1 MFHSILAIVC
11 KDLLLIIR
19 KPMFSI
25 ISLLVPLLFIIF
37 YALVIH
43 TSSTNPIVIANHSE
57 GPYTDRFI
65 DILQEI
71 KSVEGPYLEIIT
83 LDSELAFEKYNN
95 RQVDALLEIPKSF
108 EKNLSTG
115 KQSALKL
122 KVFNINSDGTKNYQL
137 RIDHALYE
145 FHKSLNEESIISTN
159 EDMTFVQD
167 TPMKSYVSTGLL
179 IFSVLL
185 TSMVSTGT
193 LMAREWEERTAKSI
207 VLTPKGF
214 LPLIVGKWV
223 TAFLVTVVNTVLVLP
238 LLYILLGYPIG
249 QMTTLVW
256 FYLLLFFLYGSAAGV
271 LLGVL
276 FKKTLPIVPI
286 SVVIGMSEFLV
297 SSLESY
303 IRGFAHGGMTEWL
316 WRLGSWW
323 PSSEIIDTIRF
334 TVEGFEQIAINWG
347 ALFYMALWVGLMIII
362 ALIKLNKQLSFTQ
375 GQ

>member
-1 MFHSILAIVC
+1 MFSSILSIIR
-11 KDLLLIIR
+11 KDLILIIR

-25 ISLLVPLLFIIF
+25 ISLLVPLIFIIF

-43 TSSTNPIVIANHSE
+43 TSSTNPIVVANHSE

-65 DILQEI
+65 NILQEI
-71 KSVEGPYLEIIT
+71 KSADGSYLDIIT
-83 LDSELAFEKYNN
+83 LDSELAYEKYNN
-95 RQVDALLEIPKSF
+95 RQVDALLDIPESF
-108 EKNLSTG
+108 EENLGAG

-145 FHKSLNEESIISTN
+145 FHKILNKDSFISIN
-159 EDMTFVQD
+159 EDMTFIQD

-223 TAFLVTVVNTVLVLP
+223 TAFLVTVVSTVLILP

-249 QMTTLVW
+249 QISTLVW

-286 SVVIGMSEFLV
+286 SVVIAMSEFLV

-334 TVEGFEQIAINWG
+334 TVEGFEHIAINWG
-347 ALFYMALWVGLMIII
+347 ASFYMALWIGIILTI
-362 ALIKLNKQLSFTQ
+362 ALFKLNKQLSFTQ

>member
-1 MFHSILAIVC
+1 MFSAILAIVR

-25 ISLLVPLLFIIF
+25 ISLIVPLLFIIF
-37 YALVIH
+37 YGLVIH

-57 GPYTDRFI
+57 GPYTERFV

-71 KSVEGPYLEIIT
+71 KSVDGSYLEIIT
-83 LDSELAFEKYNN
+83 LDSELAYEKYNN
-95 RQVDALLEIPKSF
+95 RQVDALLVIPESF
-108 EKNLSTG
+108 EENLHAG
-115 KQSALKL
+115 KQAALKL

-145 FHKSLNEESIISTN
+145 FHKNLNGDSFISIN
-159 EDMTFVQD
+159 EDMTFIQD

-193 LMAREWEERTAKSI
+193 LMAREWEERTAKLI

-214 LPLIVGKWV
+214 LPLIVGKWM
-223 TAFLVTVVNTVLVLP
+223 TALLVTVANTVLVLP
-238 LLYILLGYPIG
+238 LLYILLGYLIG
-249 QMTTLVW
+249 QMNTLVW
-256 FYLLLFFLYGSAAGV
+256 FYLLLFFFYGSAAGV

-286 SVVIGMSEFLV
+286 SIVIAMSEFLV

-323 PSSEIIDTIRF
+323 PSSEIIDRIRF
-334 TVEGFEQIAINWG
+334 TVEDLEQIAINWG
-347 ALFYMALWVGLMIII
+347 ASFYMALWVGLLLTI
-362 ALIKLNKQLSFTQ
+362 ALFKLNKQLSFTQ

>member
-1 MFHSILAIVC
+1 MFRSILAIVR

-25 ISLLVPLLFIIF
+25 ISLLVPLLFIVF

-43 TSSTNPIVIANHSE
+43 TSSTNPIVVANHSE
-57 GPYTDRFI
+57 GPYTDRFV

-71 KSVEGPYLEIIT
+71 KSVEGSYLEIIT
-83 LDSELAFEKYNN
+83 LDSELAYQKYNSG
-95 RQVDALLEIPKSF
+95 QVDALLEIPESF
-108 EKNLSTG
+108 EENLRAG
-115 KQSALKL
+115 KQSTLKL
-122 KVFNINSDGTKNYQL
+122 NVFNINSDGTKNYQL

-145 FHKSLNEESIISTN
+145 FHKNLNEDSFISIN
-159 EDMTFVQD
+159 EAMTFSQD

-185 TSMVSTGT
+185 TSLISTGT
-193 LMAREWEERTAKSI
+193 LMAREWEERTAKLI

-214 LPLIVGKWV
+214 LPLIVGKWI
-223 TAFLVTVVNTVLVLP
+223 TAFLVTGINTLLVLP

-249 QMTTLVW
+249 QMSALIW

-286 SVVIGMSEFLV
+286 SVVIAMSEFLV

-316 WRLGSWW
+316 WQLGSRW
-323 PSSEIIDTIRF
+323 PSSEIINTIRF
-334 TVEGFEQIAINWG
+334 TVEGFEQTAINWG
-347 ALFYMALWVGLMIII
+347 ASLYMVVWVGLI
-362 ALIKLNKQLSFTQ
+362 LTLSLFKLNNQLSFTQ

>member
-1 MFHSILAIVC
+1 MFRSVLAIVR

-19 KPMFSI
+19 KPMFSV

-37 YALVIH
+37 YALVLH
-43 TSSTNPIVIANHSE
+43 TSSTNPIVVANHSE
-57 GPYTDRFI
+57 GPHTDNFI
-65 DILQEI
+65 AILEDI
-71 KSVEGPYLEIIT
+71 KSVDGSYLEIIT
-83 LDSELAFEKYNN
+83 LDAALAYQKYDK
-95 RQVDALLEIPKSF
+95 RQVDALVEIPKSF
-108 EKNLSTG
+108 EENIRAG
-115 KQSALKL
+115 KQSSLKL
-122 KVFNINSDGTKNYQL
+122 KIVNINSDGTKNFQL

-145 FHKSLNEESIISTN
+145 FHKNLDEDSFISIK
-159 EDMTFVQD
+159 EDMAFIKD

-193 LMAREWEERTAKSI
+193 LMAREWEERTAKLI

-214 LPLIVGKWV
+214 LPLIVGKWI
-223 TAFLVTVVNTVLVLP
+223 TAFLVTGVNTIFVLP

-249 QMTTLVW
+249 QMSTLVW
-256 FYLLLFFLYGSAAGV
+256 FYLLLFFFYGSAAGV

-276 FKKTLPIVPI
+276 FKKSLPIVPI
-286 SVVIGMSEFLV
+286 SVVIAMSEFLV

-334 TVEGFEQIAINWG
+334 TLEGFEQLAINWG
-347 ALFYMALWVGLMIII
+347 ASFYMVVWVGLILTI
-362 ALIKLNKQLSFTQ
+362 ALFKLNRQLSFTQ

>member
-1 MFHSILAIVC
+1 MFRSILAIVR

-25 ISLLVPLLFIIF
+25 ISLLVPLLFTIF
-37 YALVIH
+37 YALVLH
-43 TSSTNPIVIANHSE
+43 TSSTNPIVVANHSE
-57 GPYTDRFI
+57 GLYTDRFI
-65 DILQEI
+65 DTLREI
-71 KSVEGPYLEIIT
+71 KSVDGSFLEIIT
-83 LDSELAFEKYNN
+83 LDSELAYEKYNN
-95 RQVDALLEIPKSF
+95 RQVDALVEIPASF
-108 EKNLSTG
+108 EENLRAG

-145 FHKSLNEESIISTN
+145 FHKNLNEDSFISIN
-159 EDMTFVQD
+159 EDMTFSQD
-167 TPMKSYVSTGLL
+167 IPMKSYVSTGLL

-185 TSMVSTGT
+185 ISMVSTGT
-193 LMAREWEERTAKSI
+193 LMAREWEERTAKLI

-214 LPLIVGKWV
+214 LPLIVGKWI

-249 QMTTLVW
+249 QMSTLVW

-286 SVVIGMSEFLV
+286 SVVIAMSEFLV

-303 IRGFAHGGMTEWL
+303 IRGFAHGGMTELL

-334 TVEGFEQIAINWG
+334 TVEGFEQITINWG
-347 ALFYMALWVGLMIII
+347 ASFYMIVWVGFILTI
-362 ALIKLNKQLSFTQ
+362 ALFKLNKQLSFTQ

>member
-1 MFHSILAIVC
+1 MFSAILAIVR

-19 KPMFSI
+19 KPMFFM
-25 ISLLVPLLFIIF
+25 ISLLVPLIFIIF

-57 GPYTDRFI
+57 GPYTERFV

-71 KSVEGPYLEIIT
+71 KSVEGSYFEIIT
-83 LDSELAFEKYNN
+83 LDSELAYQKYNN
-95 RQVDALLEIPKSF
+95 RQVDALLEIPESF
-108 EKNLSTG
+108 EENLSSGRQT
-115 KQSALKL
+115 ALKL
-122 KVFNINSDGTKNYQL
+122 KLLNINSDGTKNYQL

-145 FHKSLNEESIISTN
+145 LQKNLNEDSFISIN
-159 EDMTFVQD
+159 EERTFSQD

-214 LPLIVGKWV
+214 LPFIIGKWM
-223 TAFLVTVVNTVLVLP
+223 TAFLVTALSTVLILP

-249 QMTTLVW
+249 QISTLVW
-256 FYLLLFFLYGSAAGV
+256 FYLFLFFLYGSAAGV
-271 LLGVL
+271 LLGVS

-286 SVVIGMSEFLV
+286 SVVIAMSEFLV

-303 IRGFAHGGMTEWL
+303 IRGFAYGGMTEWV

-334 TVEGFEQIAINWG
+334 TVEGFEQIAINWE
-347 ALFYMALWVGLMIII
+347 AFFYMALWI
-362 ALIKLNKQLSFTQ
+362 ALLLSLALFKLNKQLSFTQ